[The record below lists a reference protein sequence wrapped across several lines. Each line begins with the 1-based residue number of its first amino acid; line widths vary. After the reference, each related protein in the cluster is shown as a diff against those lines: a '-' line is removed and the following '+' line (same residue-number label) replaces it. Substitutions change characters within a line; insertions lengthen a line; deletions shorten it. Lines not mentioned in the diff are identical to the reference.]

1 LGFFFSLRV
10 RIGFAKIR
18 HGENGML
25 IDTIKLA
32 KVEAMKQRNDIA
44 KGILSLL
51 ADRYLLQAI
60 EAKANGK
67 EIGDQEMIA
76 ILMKVNKELE
86 DEKNTYLNNG
96 AADRANGIIQQIT
109 IVKKFLPQLLSETDI
124 RAEISKLT
132 DQSLPSIMKHFKTN
146 FAGKVDMGLVN
157 QIAKTK

>member
-1 LGFFFSLRV
+1 M
-10 RIGFAKIR
+10 IIDQIKAAKI
-18 HGENGML
+18 
-25 IDTIKLA
+25 D
-32 KVEAMKQRNDIA
+32 AMKQRNDAA

-67 EIGDQEMIA
+67 EIGDVEMTA
-76 ILMKVNKELE
+76 ILMKVGKELD
-86 DEKNTYLNNG
+86 DERATYLNNG
-96 AADRANGIIQQIT
+96 AKDRVQNIDAQIA
-109 IVKKFLPQLLSETDI
+109 VLKQFLPKLLSEVDI
-124 RAEISKLT
+124 RAEIRKLT

>member
-1 LGFFFSLRV
+1 M
-10 RIGFAKIR
+10 I
-18 HGENGML
+18 
-25 IDTIKLA
+25 IDQIKAA
-32 KVEAMKQRNDIA
+32 KVEAMKQRNDAA

-67 EIGDQEMIA
+67 EIGDVEMTA
-76 ILMKVNKELE
+76 ILMKVGKELD
-86 DEKNTYLNNG
+86 DERATYLANG
-96 AADRANGIIQQIT
+96 AKERVQNIDVQIK
-109 IVKKFLPQLLSETDI
+109 VLKQFLPKLLSERDI
-124 RAEISKLT
+124 RAEISKLA

>member
-1 LGFFFSLRV
+1 M
-10 RIGFAKIR
+10 I
-18 HGENGML
+18 
-25 IDTIKLA
+25 IDQIKTA
-32 KVEAMKQRNDIA
+32 KVEAMKQRNDAA

-67 EIGDQEMIA
+67 EIGDVEMTA
-76 ILMKVNKELE
+76 ILMKVGKELD
-86 DEKNTYLNNG
+86 DERATYLNNG
-96 AADRANGIIQQIT
+96 AKERVQNIDVQIA
-109 IVKKFLPQLLSETDI
+109 VLKQFLPKLLSENDI
-124 RAEISKLT
+124 RTEISKLA

>member
-1 LGFFFSLRV
+1 
-10 RIGFAKIR
+10 
-18 HGENGML
+18 ML

-32 KVEAMKQRNDIA
+32 KVDAMKQRNDVA

-67 EIGDQEMIA
+67 DIGDLEMTA
-76 ILMKVNKELE
+76 ILMKVGKELT
-86 DEKNTYLNNG
+86 DEKETYLQNG
-96 AADRANGIIQQIT
+96 AAERAAVIDQQIQ
-109 IVKKFLPQLLSETDI
+109 IVKQFLPKLLSEADI
-124 RAEISKLT
+124 RLEINKLA
-132 DQSLPSIMKHFKTN
+132 DQSLPSIMKHFKMN

>member
-1 LGFFFSLRV
+1 
-10 RIGFAKIR
+10 
-18 HGENGML
+18 ML

-32 KVEAMKQRNDIA
+32 KVDAMKQRNDVA

-67 EIGDQEMIA
+67 EIGDQEMTA
-76 ILMKVNKELE
+76 ILMKVGKELE
-86 DEKNTYLNNG
+86 DERQVYLQNG
-96 AADRANGIIQQIT
+96 AAERALTIDQQIA
-109 IVKKFLPQLLSETDI
+109 IVKQFLPALLSEAEI
-124 RAEISKLT
+124 RAEIAKLA
-132 DQSLPSIMKHFKTN
+132 DQSLPSIMKHFKMN

>member
-1 LGFFFSLRV
+1 M
-10 RIGFAKIR
+10 I
-18 HGENGML
+18 
-25 IDTIKLA
+25 IDQIKAA
-32 KVEAMKQRNDIA
+32 KVEAMKQRNDAA

-67 EIGDQEMIA
+67 DIGDLEMTA
-76 ILMKVNKELE
+76 ILMKVGKELD
-86 DEKNTYLNNG
+86 DEKATYQNNG
-96 AADRANGIIQQIT
+96 ALDRVENVDAQIK
-109 IVKKFLPQLLSETDI
+109 VLKQFLPKLLSEADI
-124 RAEISKLT
+124 RAEINKLA

>member
-1 LGFFFSLRV
+1 M
-10 RIGFAKIR
+10 I
-18 HGENGML
+18 
-25 IDTIKLA
+25 IDQIKAA
-32 KVEAMKQRNDIA
+32 KVEAMKQRNDAA

-67 EIGDQEMIA
+67 EIGDLEMTA
-76 ILMKVNKELE
+76 ILMKVGKELE
-86 DEKNTYLNNG
+86 DERATYQSNG
-96 AADRANGIIQQIT
+96 ATDRVQNVDAQI
-109 IVKKFLPQLLSETDI
+109 VVLKKFLPKLLSEADI
-124 RAEISKLT
+124 RGEIKKLA

>member
-1 LGFFFSLRV
+1 M
-10 RIGFAKIR
+10 I
-18 HGENGML
+18 
-25 IDTIKLA
+25 IDQIKAA
-32 KVEAMKQRNDIA
+32 KVDAMKQRNDAA

-67 EIGDQEMIA
+67 EIGDVEMTA
-76 ILMKVNKELE
+76 ILMKVGKELD
-86 DEKNTYLNNG
+86 DERATYLNNG
-96 AADRANGIIQQIT
+96 AQDRVQNIDLQIA
-109 IVKKFLPQLLSETDI
+109 VLKQFLPKLLSESDI
-124 RAEISKLT
+124 RAEISKLA

>member
-1 LGFFFSLRV
+1 M
-10 RIGFAKIR
+10 I
-18 HGENGML
+18 
-25 IDTIKLA
+25 IDQIKAA
-32 KVEAMKQRNDIA
+32 KVDAMKQRNDAA

-67 EIGDQEMIA
+67 EIGDVEMTA
-76 ILMKVNKELE
+76 ILMKVGKELD
-86 DEKNTYLNNG
+86 DERATYLTNG
-96 AADRANGIIQQIT
+96 AQDRVQNIDLQIA
-109 IVKKFLPQLLSETDI
+109 VLKQFLPKLLSESDI
-124 RAEISKLT
+124 RTEISKLA